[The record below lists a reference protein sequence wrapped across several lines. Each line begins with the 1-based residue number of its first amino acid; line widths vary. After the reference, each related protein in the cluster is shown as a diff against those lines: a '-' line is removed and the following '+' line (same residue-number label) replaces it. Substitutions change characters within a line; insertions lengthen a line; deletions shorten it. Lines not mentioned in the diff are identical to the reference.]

1 MRELRNVLE
10 RAVVTCESERIAPEA
25 LSLPSTQEVSTEPLV
40 VALPV
45 GTTIEEGERAL
56 ILKTLESVNNNK
68 TRAAEILGTTPKTL
82 HNKAQRWK
90 ARQ

>member
-1 MRELRNVLE
+1 M
-10 RAVVTCESERIAPEA
+10 VTCESERIAPEA
-25 LSLPSTQEVSTEPLV
+25 LSLPSTAGVDGAPV